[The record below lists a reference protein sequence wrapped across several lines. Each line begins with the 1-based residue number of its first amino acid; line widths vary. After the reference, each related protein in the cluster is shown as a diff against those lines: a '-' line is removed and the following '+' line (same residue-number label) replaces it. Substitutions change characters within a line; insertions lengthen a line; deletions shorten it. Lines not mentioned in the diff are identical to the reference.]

1 MVIITPAIK
10 YPKAVIPAP
19 FVIPAKAG
27 IYGINSSAIQIFQAL
42 IDSVAIPST
51 CGRVIIFLIMA
62 IKMAIINKNISNA
75 LAL

>member
-10 YPKAVIPAP
+10 YPKAVIPA
-19 FVIPAKAG
+19 KAG
-27 IYGINSSAIQIFQAL
+27 IQIFQAL
-42 IDSVAIPST
+42 IDFVTIPST

-62 IKMAIINKNISNA
+62 IKMAIINKNISNT